1 MKRLILSI
9 ASVVTLAIGGV
20 MAQEGGT
27 VVADKV
33 VAVVGN
39 SAILYSEVVDFSKQ
53 VLQQR
58 RERGYTSDR
67 DAKSEALEN
76 LLLQKLLYNQ
86 ALIDS
91 VEINLDGVAESV
103 NQRVDAMIAE
113 AGSIAALEAREGK
126 PVFEIK
132 ADMRTQ
138 AEEAQY
144 AQMMRM
150 TIMNKVSITPGEV
163 EKYYNSLRTDMLPII
178 PEQYVYAQIT
188 KLPSSTTQA
197 KQRTRERLLEMRER
211 IVNGTRFDMLARMYS
226 MDPGTALQG
235 GEMDFMSPESFEKPF
250 GDALSKLQP
259 GQVSGVVETVYGF
272 HIIQLIEQKGNLYK
286 SRHILLRPTFTDD
299 ELAEDLRLLDSLAT
313 EVREGRMTFEEAAVK
328 HSDDKYSK
336 QNGGLVTNHEML
348 EMYGAND
355 TSYSRTAFYKEEL
368 GRDYPYM
375 RNLKPGDISTPF
387 QSTDMRGNTL
397 TKVIKLIEIIPA
409 HTASLANDYIQIEEI
424 ALQDKQQREF
434 EKWLNKKIE
443 AMYVKI
449 DPMLDTAEFENK
461 AWIK

>member
-1 MKRLILSI
+1 MKKFLI
-9 ASVVTLAIGGV
+9 SVVVVAAATIGSV
-20 MAQEGGT
+20 MAQAQS

-67 DAKSEALEN
+67 SAMSEALEN

-103 NQRVDAMIAE
+103 NKQVEAMITD
-113 AGSIAALEAREGK
+113 AGSIAALEEREGK

-138 AEEAQY
+138 AEEGQY

-150 TIMNKVSITPGEV
+150 TIMNKVTITPGEV
-163 EKYYNSLRTDMLPII
+163 EKYYNSLRTDMLPIV
-178 PEQYVYAQIT
+178 PEQYVYAQIS

-211 IVNGTRFDMLARMYS
+211 ILGGARFDMLARMYS
-226 MDPGTALQG
+226 QDPGTALQG
-235 GEMDFMSPESFEKPF
+235 GEMDFMAAESFEKPF
-250 GDALSKLQP
+250 GDALTKLQP

-272 HIIQLIEQKGNLYK
+272 HIIQLIEKKGNLYK
-286 SRHILLRPTFTDD
+286 SRHILLRPTFTEV
-299 ELAEDLRLLDSLAT
+299 ELADDLKMLDSLAT
-313 EVREGRMTFEEAAVK
+313 EIKEGRITFEEAAVK

-375 RNLKPGDISTPF
+375 RSLKPGDLSEPF

-397 TKVIKLIEIIPA
+397 TKIIKLIEIIPS
-409 HTASLANDYIQIEEI
+409 HTASLANDYLQIEEI

-434 EKWLNKKIE
+434 EKWLNKKI
-443 AMYVKI
+443 ATMYVRI
-449 DPMLDTAEFENK
+449 DKSMDTSEFENK

>member
-1 MKRLILSI
+1 
-9 ASVVTLAIGGV
+9 
-20 MAQEGGT
+20 
-27 VVADKV
+27 
-33 VAVVGN
+33 
-39 SAILYSEVVDFSKQ
+39 
-53 VLQQR
+53 
-58 RERGYTSDR
+58 
-67 DAKSEALEN
+67 
-76 LLLQKLLYNQ
+76 
-86 ALIDS
+86 
-91 VEINLDGVAESV
+91 
-103 NQRVDAMIAE
+103 
-113 AGSIAALEAREGK
+113 
-126 PVFEIK
+126 
-132 ADMRTQ
+132 
-138 AEEAQY
+138 
-144 AQMMRM
+144 
-150 TIMNKVSITPGEV
+150 
-163 EKYYNSLRTDMLPII
+163 
-178 PEQYVYAQIT
+178 
-188 KLPSSTTQA
+188 
-197 KQRTRERLLEMRER
+197 
-211 IVNGTRFDMLARMYS
+211 
-226 MDPGTALQG
+226 
-235 GEMDFMSPESFEKPF
+235 
-250 GDALSKLQP
+250 
-259 GQVSGVVETVYGF
+259 
-272 HIIQLIEQKGNLYK
+272 
-286 SRHILLRPTFTDD
+286 
-299 ELAEDLRLLDSLAT
+299 
-313 EVREGRMTFEEAAVK
+313 MTFEEAAVK

>member
-1 MKRLILSI
+1 MKRFFIGAVVAVATLG
-9 ASVVTLAIGGV
+9 SVS
-20 MAQEGGT
+20 AQQ

-67 DAKSEALEN
+67 SAMSEALEN
-76 LLLQKLLYNQ
+76 LMLQKLLYNQ

-103 NQRVDAMIAE
+103 DKQVDAMIAD
-113 AGSIAALEAREGK
+113 AGSIATLEAREGK

-132 ADMRTQ
+132 ADMRTM
-138 AEEAQY
+138 AEEGQY

-150 TIMNKVSITPGEV
+150 TIMNKVTITPGEV
-163 EKYYNSLRTDMLPII
+163 EKYYNSLRTDMLPIV

-188 KLPSSTTQA
+188 KLPSSTTLV
-197 KQRTRERLLEMRER
+197 KQRTREKLLEMRER
-211 IVNGTRFDMLARMYS
+211 ILGGARFDMLARMYS
-226 MDPGTALQG
+226 QDPGSALQG
-235 GEMDFMSPESFEKPF
+235 GEMDFMSAESFEKPF
-250 GDALSKLQP
+250 GEALTKLQP

-272 HIIQLIEQKGNLYK
+272 HIIQLMEKKGNLYK
-286 SRHILLRPTFTDD
+286 SRHILLRPTFTDS
-299 ELAEDLRLLDSLAT
+299 ELAEDLAKLDSLAT
-313 EVREGRMTFEEAAVK
+313 EIKEGRISFEEVARL

-368 GRDYPYM
+368 GADYTYM
-375 RNLKPGDISTPF
+375 RSLKPGDISTPF
-387 QSTDMRGNTL
+387 QSADMRGNTL
-397 TKVIKLIEIIPA
+397 TKIIKLIEIIPS
-409 HTASLANDYIQIEEI
+409 HTASLANDYLQIEEI
-424 ALQDKQQREF
+424 ALQNKQQREF
-434 EKWLNKKIE
+434 EEWLDKKI
-443 AMYVKI
+443 ATMYVKI
-449 DPMLDTAEFENK
+449 DSSMDTSEFENK

>member
-1 MKRLILSI
+1 MKRFFIGAVVALATLG
-9 ASVVTLAIGGV
+9 SVC
-20 MAQEGGT
+20 AQQ

-67 DAKSEALEN
+67 SAMSEALEN
-76 LLLQKLLYNQ
+76 LMLQKMLYNQ

-103 NQRVDAMIAE
+103 DKQVDAMIAD

-132 ADMRTQ
+132 ADMRTM
-138 AEEAQY
+138 AEEGQY

-150 TIMNKVSITPGEV
+150 TIMNKVQITPGEV
-163 EKYYNSLRTDMLPII
+163 EKYYNSLRTDMLPIV
-178 PEQYVYAQIT
+178 PEQYVYAQIS
-188 KLPSSTTQA
+188 KLPSSTTVA
-197 KQRTRERLLEMRER
+197 KQRTREKLLEMRER
-211 IVNGTRFDMLARMYS
+211 ILGGARFDMLARMYS
-226 MDPGTALQG
+226 QDPGSALQG

-250 GDALSKLQP
+250 GEALTKLQP

-272 HIIQLIEQKGNLYK
+272 HIIQLMEKKGDLYK
-286 SRHILLRPTFTDD
+286 SRHILLRPTFTDA
-299 ELAEDLRLLDSLAT
+299 ELAEDLAMLDSLAT
-313 EVREGRMTFEEAAVK
+313 EIKEGRISFEEAARL

-375 RNLKPGDISTPF
+375 RSLKPGDLSTPF
-387 QSTDMRGNTL
+387 QSADMRGNTL
-397 TKVIKLIEIIPA
+397 TKIIKLIEIIPS
-409 HTASLANDYIQIEEI
+409 HTASLANDYLQIEEI
-424 ALQDKQQREF
+424 ALQNKQQKEF
-434 EKWLNKKIE
+434 EEWLDKKI
-443 AMYVKI
+443 ATMYVKI
-449 DPMLDTAEFENK
+449 DPSMDTSEFENK

>member
-1 MKRLILSI
+1 MKRFFI
-9 ASVVTLAIGGV
+9 AALAILTTTGAF
-20 MAQEGGT
+20 AQQI
-27 VVADKV
+27 VADKV

-67 DAKSEALEN
+67 SAMSEALEN
-76 LLLQKLLYNQ
+76 LMLQKMLYNQ

-91 VEINLDGVAESV
+91 VEINLDGVAENV
-103 NQRVDAMIAE
+103 DRQVDAMIAD
-113 AGSIAALEAREGK
+113 AGSIAELEAREGK

-132 ADMRTQ
+132 SDLRTN

-150 TIMNKVSITPGEV
+150 TIMRKVTITPGEV
-163 EKYYNSLRTDMLPII
+163 EKYYNSLRTDMLPMV

-188 KLPSSTTQA
+188 KLPSSTTLA

-211 IVNGTRFDMLARMYS
+211 IVGGARFDMLARMYS
-226 MDPGTALQG
+226 QDPGSALQG
-235 GEMDFMSPESFEKPF
+235 GEMDFMAAESFEKPF
-250 GDALSKLQP
+250 GDALTKLQP

-272 HIIQLIEQKGNLYK
+272 HIIQLMEKKGNLYK
-286 SRHILLRPTFTDD
+286 SRHILLRPTFTDA
-299 ELAEDLRLLDSLAT
+299 ELAEDITMLDSLAT
-313 EVREGRMTFEEAAVK
+313 EIKEGRITFEAAAVK

-375 RNLKPGDISTPF
+375 RSLKPGELSTPF
-387 QSTDMRGNTL
+387 QSADMRGNTL
-397 TKVIKLIEIIPA
+397 TKLIKLIEIIPA
-409 HTASLANDYIQIEEI
+409 HTASLANDYLQIEEI

-434 EKWLNKKIE
+434 DKWLNKKI
-443 AMYVKI
+443 ATMYVKI
-449 DPMLDTAEFENK
+449 DGSMDTSEFENK

>member
-1 MKRLILSI
+1 MKRFFIGAVVAVATLG
-9 ASVVTLAIGGV
+9 SVF
-20 MAQEGGT
+20 AQQ

-67 DAKSEALEN
+67 SAMSEALEN
-76 LLLQKLLYNQ
+76 LMLQKLLYNQ

-103 NQRVDAMIAE
+103 DKQVDAMIAD

-132 ADMRTQ
+132 ADMRTM
-138 AEEAQY
+138 AEEGQY

-150 TIMNKVSITPGEV
+150 TIMNKVQITPGEV
-163 EKYYNSLRTDMLPII
+163 EKYYNSLRTDMLPIV

-188 KLPSSTTQA
+188 KLPSSTTLV
-197 KQRTRERLLEMRER
+197 KQRTREKLLEMRER
-211 IVNGTRFDMLARMYS
+211 ILGGARFDMLARMYS
-226 MDPGTALQG
+226 QDPGSALQG
-235 GEMDFMSPESFEKPF
+235 GEMDFMSAESFEKPF
-250 GDALSKLQP
+250 GEALTKLQP

-272 HIIQLIEQKGNLYK
+272 HIIQLMEKKGNLYK
-286 SRHILLRPTFTDD
+286 SRHILLRPTFTDS
-299 ELAEDLRLLDSLAT
+299 ELAEDLAKLDSLAT
-313 EVREGRMTFEEAAVK
+313 EIKEGHISFEEAARL

-368 GRDYPYM
+368 GADYTYM
-375 RNLKPGDISTPF
+375 RSLKPGDISTPF
-387 QSTDMRGNTL
+387 QSADMRGNTL
-397 TKVIKLIEIIPA
+397 TKIIKLIEIIPS
-409 HTASLANDYIQIEEI
+409 HTASLANDYLQIEEI
-424 ALQDKQQREF
+424 ALQNKQQREF
-434 EKWLNKKIE
+434 EEWLDKKI
-443 AMYVKI
+443 ATMYVKI
-449 DPMLDTAEFENK
+449 DSSMDTSEFENK

>member
-1 MKRLILSI
+1 MKRFFIAALTIL
-9 ASVVTLAIGGV
+9 ATTGAF
-20 MAQEGGT
+20 AQQI
-27 VVADKV
+27 VADKV

-67 DAKSEALEN
+67 SAMSEALEN
-76 LLLQKLLYNQ
+76 LMLQKMLYNQ

-91 VEINLDGVAESV
+91 VEINLDGVAENV
-103 NQRVDAMIAE
+103 DRQVDAMIAD
-113 AGSIAALEAREGK
+113 AGSIAELEAREGK

-132 ADMRTQ
+132 SDLRTN

-150 TIMNKVSITPGEV
+150 TIMNKVTITPGEV
-163 EKYYNSLRTDMLPII
+163 EKYYNSLRTDMLPIV

-188 KLPSSTTQA
+188 KLPSSTTLA

-211 IVNGTRFDMLARMYS
+211 IVGGARFDMLARMYS
-226 MDPGTALQG
+226 QDPGSALQG
-235 GEMDFMSPESFEKPF
+235 GEMDFMAAESFEKPF
-250 GDALSKLQP
+250 GDALTKLQP

-272 HIIQLIEQKGNLYK
+272 HIIQLVEKKGNLYK
-286 SRHILLRPTFTDD
+286 SRHILLRPTFTDA
-299 ELAEDLRLLDSLAT
+299 ELAEDITMLDSLAT
-313 EVREGRMTFEEAAVK
+313 EIKEGRITFEEAAKK

-375 RNLKPGDISTPF
+375 HSLKPGDLSAPF
-387 QSTDMRGNTL
+387 QSSDMRGNTL
-397 TKVIKLIEIIPA
+397 TKLIKLIEVIPA
-409 HTASLANDYIQIEEI
+409 HTAGLANDYLQIEEI

-434 EKWLNKKIE
+434 DKWLNKKIST
-443 AMYVKI
+443 MYVKI
-449 DPMLDTAEFENK
+449 DSSMDTSEFENK